1 MQFGLFMM
9 PLHPPE
15 RSFTES
21 YDRDLAQ
28 ILLADRLGYHEVW
41 IGEHLTER
49 WENAPAPD
57 LLIAQALLKTERIIL
72 ATGVTLLAL
81 HNPVEVAHR
90 IAMLDHLARG
100 RFYWGIGGGAIPT
113 DLALFGLDPIR
124 PAEVRARSAEAL
136 EVILKLWASEGQFK
150 YHGQFFNVAA
160 PDMDPVKERG
170 FYMKPYQRPHPPIGV
185 AATSMGSR
193 SIRLA
198 GERGWIPMSSSLLAP
213 IHLRDH
219 WRMVEAGAAGAGR
232 EADRQ
237 QWRIGRDVF
246 VAETSALARERAR
259 QVLGRNYVRHQYPNR
274 YGSSQMAATK
284 IDPSMPDE
292 AVDVDY
298 MMEHMWIVG
307 DPQECADR
315 IRQLYETVGGFGMVL
330 AITQDS
336 DNPEWDHRSLQLLM
350 EEVGPRV
357 ADLGRG

>member
-1 MQFGLFMM
+1 MRFGLFMM

-15 RSFTES
+15 RSLVYS
-21 YDRDLAQ
+21 YERDLAQ
-28 ILLADRLGYHEVW
+28 IVLADRLGYHEVW

-49 WENAPAPD
+49 WENAPAPE
-57 LLIAQALLKTERIIL
+57 LLIAQALVKTERIIL

-113 DLALFGLDPIR
+113 DLALFGLEGST

-136 EVILKLWASEGQFK
+136 DVILKLWDSEGPFS
-150 YHGQFFNVAA
+150 YHGKFFTVTA
-160 PDMDPVKERG
+160 PDMDPVRERG
-170 FYMKPYQRPHPPIGV
+170 FYMRPYQKPHPPIGV
-185 AATSMGSR
+185 AATSMGSAA
-193 SIRLA
+193 IRLA
-198 GERGWIPMSSSLLAP
+198 GERGWMPMSSSLLAP
-213 IHLRDH
+213 VHLKDH
-219 WRMVEAGAAGAGR
+219 WPLVEAGAASTGR
-232 EADRQ
+232 VADRR

-246 VAETSALARERAR
+246 VAETSALADERAR

-274 YGSSQMAATK
+274 RGSSQMAATK
-284 IDPSMPDE
+284 IEPSMPDE

-307 DPQECADR
+307 DPEECAER
-315 IRQLYETVGGFGMVL
+315 IRRLHETVGGFGVLL

-336 DNPEWDHRSLQLLM
+336 ENPEWDHRSLQLLI
-350 EEVGPRV
+350 EEVRPRL
-357 ADLGRG
+357 ADLS